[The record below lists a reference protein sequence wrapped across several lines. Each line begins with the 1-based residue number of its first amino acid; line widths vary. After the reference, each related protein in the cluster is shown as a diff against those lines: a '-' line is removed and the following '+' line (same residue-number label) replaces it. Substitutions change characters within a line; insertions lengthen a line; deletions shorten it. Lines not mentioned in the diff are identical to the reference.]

1 MFINIKILKQLMKE
15 AHKNGLLIG
24 QTEDE
29 IHLSGKS
36 WTADIKKKWMPKQ
49 IMAQIIEL
57 AGELP
62 DVGKKRLYY
71 RMNGKDHS
79 GDTEEMEKE
88 DREELNAMAVVT
100 DLILIDARETKNR
113 LLQTGQQILVVNN
126 VFVEIADPQSVDAER
141 ESSIEGPFLKDY
153 RIVWRTNMA
162 QFSADLKK
170 DMRHNRLLNGLCMLD
185 LTEDPE

>member
-15 AHKNGLLIG
+15 AHKSGLTIG

-36 WTADIKKKWMPKQ
+36 WTADIKKRWMPKQ

-62 DVGKKRLYY
+62 DVGNEKLYY
-71 RMNGKDHS
+71 RINGEDCS
-79 GDTEEMEKE
+79 EDIGEISEEEK
-88 DREELNAMAVVT
+88 EELNAMAEVT
-100 DLILIDARETKNR
+100 DLILIDVFKTKNR
-113 LLQTGQQILVVNN
+113 LLQTNQRILVVNN
-126 VFVEIADPQSVDAER
+126 VFVEIADPWSVDAEK
-141 ESSIEGPFLKDY
+141 ESTIEGPFLKGY

-162 QFSADLKK
+162 QFSADLKE
-170 DMRHNRLLNGLCMLD
+170 DVRHNRLLNELCMLD
-185 LTEDPE
+185 LSEAPK